1 MDLDS
6 LKEDRKR
13 ITAPP
18 IDARNA
24 GAGTRQLDNLIAQLK
39 EADEKE
45 RKLLRRALPFWI
57 VAAVIFAVTFVL
69 AFIPGELVLHPSTLI
84 MRGMLMVL
92 YVCIAAAIGAKVMG
106 IPKIDYTEPVR
117 PFLEKAAKRYA
128 FMTTGW
134 SVFAFSVTMLLA
146 YGASFYLQD
155 VFRRHF
161 GISDPFPVIV
171 GTLLFLAGVFAF
183 GFWATRKNWEKD
195 KKDIWLKVKRM
206 MDELDRE
213 ELNGKPLP

>member
-6 LKEDRKR
+6 LKEDLKQ
-13 ITAPP
+13 ITAPG

-24 GAGTRQLDNLIAQLK
+24 GGGTRPLDDLIAQLK
-39 EADEKE
+39 ETDEKE
-45 RKLLRRALPFWI
+45 RKKLRRALPFWI
-57 VAAVIFAVTFVL
+57 IAAVIFCITFVFT
-69 AFIPGELVLHPSTLI
+69 FIPGGFVLNSSLI

-92 YVCIAAAIGAKVMG
+92 YVCIAAVIGIKVMG

-117 PFLEKAAKRYA
+117 SFLDKGAKRHA

-134 SVFAFSVTMLLA
+134 AIFAFSVTMLLA
-146 YGASFYLQD
+146 YGASFYLYD
-155 VFRRHF
+155 VFRRYF
-161 GISDPFPVIV
+161 GVTDSVPVVV